1 MNGIIAGGY
10 VAGDT
15 PLVLIWFGLF
25 FLGLLFI
32 ANALRSDARN
42 RPKDESVTDLDKVR
56 NLPLR
61 HVKEAINR
69 RPPGSSIRA
78 EGSESVKGPKP
89 RSITGRSRGPM
100 GLVK

>member
-1 MNGIIAGGY
+1 VNAIIAGGY
-10 VAGDT
+10 SGGNT

-32 ANALRSDARN
+32 ANALRSDA
-42 RPKDESVTDLDKVR
+42 KDRTKDDSITDLDKVR

-61 HVKEAINR
+61 HVKEAIYR
-69 RPPGSSIRA
+69 RPPGASTDA
-78 EGSESVKGPKP
+78 EDPGSKGPKS
-89 RSITGRSRGPM
+89 RSISGRSRGPL